1 MGSPKDYD
9 EVYARLSKH
18 VTPEK
23 SVSSR
28 SIGPFSH
35 KPTTPGRGASRKR
48 CQAHS
53 ASSVPRLSTHST
65 TNLHCWCACVPS
77 LEACDSECV
86 KKS

>member
-1 MGSPKDYD
+1 MGSPPKDDD

-35 KPTTPGRGASRKR
+35 KPTTPGRSASRKR
-48 CQAHS
+48 CQ
-53 ASSVPRLSTHST
+53 VPRLSTHST

-77 LEACDSECV
+77 LEACDNECV

>member
-1 MGSPKDYD
+1 MGSPKDFD

-35 KPTTPGRGASRKR
+35 KPTTPGRCASRKR